1 MYCTEK
7 NKYTIQSSLI
17 SLIAIQCFKK
27 KKKTFWL
34 SFTDLMKTSFTNFGN
49 FA

>member
-1 MYCTEK
+1 VL
-7 NKYTIQSSLI
+7 Q
-17 SLIAIQCFKK
+17 K

>member
-1 MYCTEK
+1 VLQKKK
-7 NKYTIQSSLI
+7 NK
-17 SLIAIQCFKK
+17 KK
-27 KKKTFWL
+27 NFWL